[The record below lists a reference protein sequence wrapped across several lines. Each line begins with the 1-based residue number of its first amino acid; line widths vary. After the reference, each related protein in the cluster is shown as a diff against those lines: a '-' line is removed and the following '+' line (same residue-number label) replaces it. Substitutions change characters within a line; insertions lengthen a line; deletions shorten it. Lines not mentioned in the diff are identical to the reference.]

1 MVNFLMNYYN
11 IIFLKYQMSHKNVSF
26 KKSLGAFI
34 LKTSFPTSYLACVA
48 WRSSLPVGQGGSW
61 VQFVLLSRR
70 LRVLP
75 CSAAVYK
82 GGQRSKP
89 TQPLSALR
97 FFFLIYYHA
106 GVVRLSFSPPASA
119 SSQYPEERG
128 SSAAWH
134 REERPAWTPKRRIAP
149 ARRRGA

>member
-11 IIFLKYQMSHKNVSF
+11 IIFFKYQMSHKNVSF

-48 WRSSLPVGQGGSW
+48 WRSSLPVGQGARECSSFCCPGGCACCRARLQYIKAVSG
-61 VQFVLLSRR
+61 QSPHSR
-70 LRVLP
+70 
-75 CSAAVYK
+75 S
-82 GGQRSKP
+82 QRYV
-89 TQPLSALR
+89 
-97 FFFLIYYHA
+97 FFLIYYHA